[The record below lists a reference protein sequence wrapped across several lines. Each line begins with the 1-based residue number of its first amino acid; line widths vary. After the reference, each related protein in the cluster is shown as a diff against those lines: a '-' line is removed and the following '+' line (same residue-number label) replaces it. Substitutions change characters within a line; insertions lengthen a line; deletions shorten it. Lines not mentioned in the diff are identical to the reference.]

1 MSRSERVHRA
11 WELIH
16 ALSIPATGA
25 SMPPLKVFVA
35 TRRTQC
41 HRDNDFAHH
50 DSPELVDL
58 ARTCNQDTADSACGR
73 GRAFTCLSSGKVT
86 TTAEVVERDL
96 TLVQFRN
103 VVHRSLVAAGFND
116 DPELRGAAEQSA
128 DEMARIAAGWPVGT
142 IVERRGTDI
151 IVGAWPT
158 SSNSEERSQRHRH
171 QRHVQAVFRGHCER
185 CS

>member
-1 MSRSERVHRA
+1 V
-11 WELIH
+11 L
-16 ALSIPATGA
+16 
-25 SMPPLKVFVA
+25 VA

-41 HRDNDFAHH
+41 RRDNDFAHH

-58 ARTCNQDTADSACGR
+58 ARTCDHGTADSVYGCGS
-73 GRAFTCLSSGKVT
+73 AFTSLSSGKVT

-103 VVHRSLVAAGFND
+103 VVHRSLVAAGFD
-116 DPELRGAAEQSA
+116 DAPELRDAAEQSA
-128 DEMARIAAGWPVGT
+128 DKMVRIAAGWPVGT
-142 IVERRGTDI
+142 IVERRGADI
-151 IVGAWPT
+151 IVRAGPT

-171 QRHVQAVFRGHCER
+171 QRHVQAVFRGRCER